1 MSDINTT
8 SLADKLQDLELCL
21 KSQHEQEV
29 SYGQALREAIVHMD
43 LLIEVEVL
51 KSLGDLHL
59 HKGKLSKDAAEFDKA
74 AALYA
79 AALLRCTDPD
89 MGQTLEHRI
98 GYMEKLSKQ
107 LLQGYSPH
115 FRWLLSDYW
124 GTADSNVLR
133 VAEICDKLD
142 RSDKKSKQCVEET
155 YTETLVTAIENSDMF
170 LEVEVLKSLGDF
182 YLEKGKKT
190 SHVSQFSKA
199 AAMYKKALRSC
210 EDSVTKQ
217 TLGHRIR
224 YAEKIR
230 KAVKMSVSN
239 ESKWRQRRSPVG
251 QHCGNIR
258 KPSADH
264 NLHPNI
270 PRWGYS
276 DATGKSKVTDI
287 STTTLGDND
296 RSTQRRG
303 RAPVQVG

>member
-270 PRWGYS
+270 PS